1 VTDGG
6 FDRREFL
13 GVLAALGVAG
23 AGCLS
28 TGDDDT
34 PRYAD
39 LVPAIDDGVAYS
51 YLDFRVTEESGSD
64 GSEFL
69 PILLPSPSGGDEQ
82 PVQLPDD
89 VFSRRGDPLLSL
101 PAQLGSRIL
110 VGGVLAFSTA
120 GLGDYVQRGNPET
133 VEELFVGVGE
143 SPGAGGTLATGEFD
157 IDKLDQQ
164 LRTEGD
170 RGFAP
175 VYEFVDESGG
185 FRFYNVAESGSSQ
198 SPSVIAVSGERIA
211 LGRSRDGVE
220 QLIDTANGD
229 REGAVDAAE
238 GFDRLTEQVGDGS
251 IALGWHGS
259 IDPMELLG
267 DTDQFPETF
276 SPDDNV
282 AVVVDL
288 SPETDEIGVKL
299 AVHSDSLS
307 ATRRDSLETT
317 FDTSDV
323 EITVSPDA
331 GRFSASGTYSDISF
345 EPVGSDWTDD
355 LPSGDNLPPKIEE
368 AVPEDP
374 VEISPAPDQEDV
386 YRLETT
392 GELRVDELT
401 VRTINAD
408 REITLDSPNTFR
420 WVSLYPDPEGDEIR
434 VVATVDD
441 VSGIIAT
448 KRVP

>member
-1 VTDGG
+1 MTDGSL
-6 FDRREFL
+6 DRREFL
-13 GVLAALGVAG
+13 GVLTALGVAG

-28 TGDDDT
+28 TGGDDA
-34 PRYAD
+34 PRYTD
-39 LVPAIDDGVAYS
+39 LVPAIDNGVAYS
-51 YLDFRVTEESGSD
+51 YLDLRVTEESSSD

-89 VFSRRGDPLLSL
+89 VFSRRGDPLLAL

-110 VGGVLAFSTA
+110 LGGVLGFSTA
-120 GLGDYVQRGNPET
+120 GLGEYVQRGNPET
-133 VEELFVGVGE
+133 VEELFVGVSE
-143 SPGAGGTLATGEFD
+143 SSGTRGTLATGTFD

-198 SPSVIAVSGERIA
+198 SPSVIAVSRERIA

-220 QLIDTANGD
+220 RLIDTANGE
-229 REGAVDAAE
+229 RERAVDAAE

-251 IALGWHGS
+251 VALGWHGS

-276 SPDDNV
+276 SPDDDV

-288 SPETDEIGVKL
+288 SPETDEVGVTL
-299 AVHSDSLS
+299 AVHSDSFS
-307 ATRRDSLETT
+307 ASRRDSLEST

-355 LPSGDNLPPKIEE
+355 LPSGDNLPPKIKES
-368 AVPEDP
+368 VPEDP
-374 VEISPAPDQEDV
+374 VEISPDPEQEAA
-386 YRLETT
+386 YKLEIT
-392 GELRVDELT
+392 GDLEIDELT
-401 VRTINAD
+401 IRTINAD
-408 REITLDSPNTFR
+408 REITLDSANTFN
-420 WVSLYPDPEGDEIR
+420 SLTLYPDPDGDEIR
-434 VVATVDD
+434 VIATVDD